1 MRRIDAGTERRLA
14 DAFARSLSAPRE
26 RELAV
31 HALFAVLFLAAA
43 AALAVSADAARP
55 LSVPLAAGFVAALAV
70 ASRVEFSVGAGYAV
84 PTQVLAVPMLLLLPT
99 PLVPLLTAAAFFLSS
114 VVGALR
120 GQRALARSGL
130 AIGDAWSSLAPAAV
144 LIAYGA
150 QEPAWAQWPVYVLAL
165 AAQLVLDGLITLCR
179 MRLAVGVR
187 PRELAAELAIVYR
200 VDVLLAPIGL
210 LAALAAAPA
219 PAAALLVL
227 PLVLLIAILAREREA
242 RIAQSLELGRAYRG
256 TALLLRDVLE
266 EDDEYTGRHTEDV
279 VGLSVAVAE
288 RMGVDED
295 VRRATELGALLHD
308 IGKIAIPDS
317 IINKPGP
324 LDAGEWVV
332 MKTHT
337 VEGQRMLDRVGGLL
351 ADVGVVVRASH
362 ERFDGGGYPDGLVGE
377 AIPLAARIVS
387 ACDAYN
393 AMTTDR
399 SYRKALPLEVAA
411 RELRANAGT
420 QFDPAVVEALLDVV
434 GAPPE
439 PPAWELA
446 ISPPGAA
453 PAPAPSPLP
462 ARSGPQ
468 PAR

>member
-1 MRRIDAGTERRLA
+1 MRRIDAGTERRLS

-26 RELAV
+26 RERAA
-31 HALFAVLFLAAA
+31 HAFFAALFLGAAG
-43 AALAVSADAARP
+43 ALAVVADASHP
-55 LSVPLAAGFVAALAV
+55 LSVPLAVAFVLALAV
-70 ASRVEFSVGAGYAV
+70 VARVEFSVGAGYAV

-99 PLVPLLTAAAFFLSS
+99 PLVPLLTAVGFVLAS
-114 VVGALR
+114 VIGALR
-120 GQRALARSGL
+120 GERALSRATIG
-130 AIGDAWSSLAPAAV
+130 IGDAWTSVAPAVVIVA
-144 LIAYGA
+144 LGA
-150 QEPAWAQWPVYVLAL
+150 QEPAWGHWPVYLLAL
-165 AAQLVLDGLITLCR
+165 AAQLVFDGLITLCR
-179 MRLAVGVR
+179 MRLAVGVS
-187 PRELAAELAIVYR
+187 PRELAAEMVIVYR

-210 LAALAAAPA
+210 LAAMAAAPR

-227 PLVLLIAILAREREA
+227 PLVLLIAILAREREQ

-279 VGLSVAVAE
+279 VGLSVQVAE
-288 RMGVDED
+288 QMRVDEET
-295 VRRATELGALLHD
+295 RRATELGALLHD
-308 IGKIAIPDS
+308 IGKIAIPDE

-324 LDAGEWVV
+324 LDEAEWAI

-351 ADVGVVVRASH
+351 GDVGVVVRASH
-362 ERFDGGGYPDGLVGE
+362 ERWDGSGYPDRLAGA

-399 SYRKALPLEVAA
+399 SYRKALPIEVAA
-411 RELRANAGT
+411 RELLANAGT
-420 QFDPAVVEALLDVV
+420 QFDPRVVEALLEVV
-434 GAPPE
+434 G
-439 PPAWELA
+439 PPADAIDWQLA
-446 ISPPGAA
+446 LSPAVAA

-462 ARSGPQ
+462 ERSGRQ
-468 PAR
+468 PVR